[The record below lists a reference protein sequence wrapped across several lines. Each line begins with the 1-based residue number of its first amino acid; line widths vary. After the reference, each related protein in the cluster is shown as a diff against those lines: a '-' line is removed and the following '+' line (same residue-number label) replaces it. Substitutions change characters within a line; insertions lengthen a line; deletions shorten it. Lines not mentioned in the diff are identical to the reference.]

1 MTTRR
6 GVNAGNAGSGS
17 HWIRDEKRRRIYV
30 RDGWRCVWCG
40 SACKMANMFVGSGTE
55 ADVRLATLDHVLPR
69 ACGGSNESGN
79 LITSCAECNA
89 KRGDRSA
96 IEHAYAIT
104 CDMVADAATVLNRV
118 IEAMGREL
126 PPREQKAKA
135 A

>member
-1 MTTRR
+1 
-6 GVNAGNAGSGS
+6 
-17 HWIRDEKRRRIYV
+17 
-30 RDGWRCVWCG
+30 
-40 SACKMANMFVGSGTE
+40 MANMFVGSGTE
-55 ADVRLATLDHVLPR
+55 ADVRLATLDHVRPR

-104 CDMVADAATVLNRV
+104 CDMVADEDMGSAAATVLNRV
-118 IEAMGREL
+118 IEVMGREL
-126 PPREQKAKA
+126 PQREQKAKA